1 MLYYTG
7 AIEDNGI
14 QDSPSLS
21 LGGYIS
27 STQIPNGELNN
38 IFPRITRNLVIKKKR
53 AVRLIVFKNET
64 GATINNLKISSENGL
79 YSFIT
84 MDFIAPGLDA
94 CGKQKFEKIKTGE
107 NLPYQSSDFQ
117 NYTEDVPYLIESLE
131 ADKCVGVWLK
141 REFDYESFTDEE
153 KNEAAEMTCDQMA
166 ENLDALFES
175 EIAEDKVKIFFKWD

>member
-7 AIEDNGI
+7 AIASEGI

-38 IFPRITRNLVIKKKR
+38 IFPRITRALVLKKKR

-64 GATINNLKISSENGL
+64 GATINNLKIWSENGL

-84 MDFIAPGLDA
+84 MDFIAPGLDS
-94 CGKQKFEKIKTGE
+94 CGKERFEKIKTGE
-107 NLPYQSSDFQ
+107 NLPYQANDFQ
-117 NYTEDVPYLIESLE
+117 GYTEEAPYTVTSLE
-131 ADKCVGVWLK
+131 ADKCFGIWMK

-153 KNEAAEMTCDQMA
+153 KSEAAEMTCDQMA
-166 ENLDALFES
+166 DNLDSLFES
-175 EIAEDKVKIFFKWD
+175 EKAEDQVKFFFKWD